1 MGIYGTAEAVPLRM
15 RERRTLLAD
24 TIYDLVILGGGPAG
38 YTCAIRAGQLGLKVA
53 LIEKTDKLGGTC
65 LHWGCIPTKAML
77 FSAEVWDHLKHAASY
92 GIDGVTAPTLN
103 WDALLKRKND
113 IIVKHTKGLDFLMKK
128 NKITVVRGH
137 GRLTGPA
144 KDGVFTVAVSD
155 EDKGKGRDLQAEG
168 FTQQT
173 TTTVQAKKVVL
184 AMGSDARMLPG
195 YTADDSILTNMQVL
209 GLPAMPKSLIVI
221 GSGAVGVEFASVFK
235 SFGAEVSIIEA
246 LPRIVNVEDEEISKE
261 LARAYK
267 KRGIDVNV
275 SCKVDKIEKTATGVK
290 VLYTDAAGKP
300 QTKEADKV
308 LVAVGRGPRTY
319 DAGLDTVGLTLDRGF
334 VTVNEWMETS
344 VPGLYAIGDIVAGLP
359 QLAHVGAMS
368 GVVVASKLAGKYA
381 RPVRKDRVPGCTY
394 CDPQI
399 GSVGLTEAQAREKG
413 YQVKVGKF
421 PFVGNSKATI
431 LDSHDGFV
439 KIVSDAKYGEVLGVH
454 IIGPQ
459 ATELIAECVVAMELE
474 ATVEEMMFTIHA
486 HPTLSESLLDGFSSV
501 EGMAINV

>member
-1 MGIYGTAEAVPLRM
+1 MAED
-15 RERRTLLAD
+15 TL
-24 TIYDLVILGGGPAG
+24 YDLAIVGGGPAG
-38 YTCAIRAGQLGLKVA
+38 YTCGIRAAQLGLKVA
-53 LIEKTDKLGGTC
+53 IIEKTDKLGGTC

-77 FSAEVWDHLKHAASY
+77 FSAEIWDHLKHAESY
-92 GIDGVTAPTLN
+92 GIEGVSAPKLN
-103 WDALLKRKND
+103 WETVLKRKND

-137 GRLTGPA
+137 GRLTGGA
-144 KDGVFTVAVSD
+144 KDGVFTIDVTA
-155 EDKGKGRDLQAEG
+155 EEKGKGQGSELQAA
-168 FTQQT
+168 TK
-173 TTTVQAKKVVL
+173 VQAKKVVL
-184 AMGSDARMLPG
+184 ATGSDARMLPG
-195 YTADDSILTNMQVL
+195 YQADDTILTNIEILSM
-209 GLPAMPKSLIVI
+209 PKFPKSLIVI

-235 SFGAEVSIIEA
+235 SFGAEVTVLEA
-246 LPRIVNVEDEEISKE
+246 LPRIVPVEDEDVSKE
-261 LARAYK
+261 LTRAYK

-275 SCKVDKIEKTATGVK
+275 SCKVEKIEKTKSGVK
-290 VLYTDAAGKP
+290 VSFTDSAGKP
-300 QTKEADKV
+300 QVKEAEKV
-308 LVAVGRGPRTY
+308 LVAVGRGPRTA
-319 DAGLDTVGLTLDRGF
+319 DAGIDKTKIQLDRGF
-334 VTVNEWMETS
+334 IPVNEWMETTE
-344 VPGLYAIGDIVAGLP
+344 PGVYAIGDIVAGLP
-359 QLAHVGAMS
+359 QLAHVGAMC

-399 GSVGLTEAQAREKG
+399 GSVGLTEAQAKEKG
-413 YQVKVGKF
+413 FQVKVGKF

-439 KIVSDAKYGEVLGVH
+439 KVVSDAKYGEVLGVH

-474 ATVEEMMFTIHA
+474 ATVEELMFTIHA

>member
-1 MGIYGTAEAVPLRM
+1 
-15 RERRTLLAD
+15 
-24 TIYDLVILGGGPAG
+24 
-38 YTCAIRAGQLGLKVA
+38 
-53 LIEKTDKLGGTC
+53 
-65 LHWGCIPTKAML
+65 
-77 FSAEVWDHLKHAASY
+77 
-92 GIDGVTAPTLN
+92 
-103 WDALLKRKND
+103 
-113 IIVKHTKGLDFLMKK
+113 
-128 NKITVVRGH
+128 
-137 GRLTGPA
+137 
-144 KDGVFTVAVSD
+144 
-155 EDKGKGRDLQAEG
+155 
-168 FTQQT
+168 
-173 TTTVQAKKVVL
+173 
-184 AMGSDARMLPG
+184 
-195 YTADDSILTNMQVL
+195 
-209 GLPAMPKSLIVI
+209 
-221 GSGAVGVEFASVFK
+221 VGVEFASVFK

-300 QTKEADKV
+300 QTKEAEKV

-319 DAGLDTVGLTLDRGF
+319 DAGLDKVAITLDRGF
-334 VTVNEWMETS
+334 VPVNEWMETA
-344 VPGLYAIGDIVAGLP
+344 VPGIHAIGDIVAGLP
-359 QLAHVGAMS
+359 QLAHVGAMA
-368 GVVVASKLAGKYA
+368 GVVVASHLAGKYA

-399 GSVGLTEAQAREKG
+399 GSVGLTEAQAKAQG

-454 IIGPQ
+454 IIGPN

-474 ATVEEMMFTIHA
+474 ATVEAMMFIIHA